1 MIRFFGLSSGAWSVR
16 AAKGMAWGVGC
27 GALLCA
33 TGAISSS
40 LAAGTVP
47 GWPSYL
53 AMGAIGGPN
62 GTPPTSTS
70 AGGNDDFGGKPV
82 DVVFKY
88 AGVNGNGDPGIIDPP
103 TNSLRM
109 TGDLSILSGINNRA
123 MRVAI
128 VEYTAQ
134 MSNGAST
141 ADFSNVAGS
150 GYIMARHFI
159 TLGADAIALNDKPVV
174 YNSTNYYGTLI
185 LDPDLLGT
193 IEQQSYL
200 GAVTTALPA
209 SAVNTAIDQALC
221 FLTTSQSYH
230 NTSDPNGVGTAPYIG
245 NLHRDP
251 GVDYGADA
259 RGRLPGL

>member
-1 MIRFFGLSSGAWSVR
+1 
-16 AAKGMAWGVGC
+16 
-27 GALLCA
+27 
-33 TGAISSS
+33 
-40 LAAGTVP
+40 
-47 GWPSYL
+47 
-53 AMGAIGGPN
+53 
-62 GTPPTSTS
+62 
-70 AGGNDDFGGKPV
+70 
-82 DVVFKY
+82 
-88 AGVNGNGDPGIIDPP
+88 
-103 TNSLRM
+103 M
-109 TGDLSILSGINNRA
+109 TGDLTTLSSINNRA

-159 TLGADAIALNDKPVV
+159 TLGTDAIALNDKPVV

-200 GAVTTALPA
+200 SAVSTALPA
-209 SAVNTAIDQALC
+209 DAVNTAVDQALC

-230 NTSDPNGVGTAPYIG
+230 NTSDPNGVGTAPYFG
-245 NLHRDP
+245 KTHRDP